1 MSQKLQGKV
10 ALVVGGASG
19 IGRAIANLFHAEGA
33 TVAVADLN
41 ADACD
46 QVARALRARVSTHRV
61 DVSDEA
67 SVKAM
72 VDEVISTHQVIDVL
86 VNSAG
91 ILDEMP
97 FLEMTSETFD
107 RMIGINLRGVFLVS
121 RAVAPHMVERK
132 AGRIINVASQ
142 LALKGGM
149 GLSHYCAAKAG
160 VLGLTKSM
168 ARELAPFNVL
178 TNAIAPGPILTP
190 MLEGLSPEWIADKEA
205 ELPLGRF
212 GRAEEV
218 APSALMLAASP
229 DGDLYLGQTL
239 GPNSG
244 DVM

>member
-91 ILDEMP
+91 ILDETP

-168 ARELAPFNVL
+168 ARELAPS
-178 TNAIAPGPILTP
+178 TC
-190 MLEGLSPEWIADKEA
+190 
-205 ELPLGRF
+205 
-212 GRAEEV
+212 
-218 APSALMLAASP
+218 
-229 DGDLYLGQTL
+229 
-239 GPNSG
+239 
-244 DVM
+244 

>member
-91 ILDEMP
+91 ILDETP

-212 GRAEEV
+212 GWAEEV